1 MQKLN
6 YLISLSELVLHLNTS
21 LLQGLSKQEA
31 QKRLEEFGPNEI
43 PVAGQRNRFKILVD
57 QFLNPIS
64 LLLLVAITISLG
76 IGHFTDAFIIL
87 AIVLLN
93 TGIGFFQENKAEK
106 AIQSIRQLS
115 APLAR
120 VLREGKVEQLPAQ
133 NLVTGDIVWLE
144 PGDRV
149 PADLRFFEVAGLQ
162 IDESLLTGESLP
174 VFKSSSELE
183 GEKSLGDQINKG
195 FMGTHVVNGRGK
207 GICSATGLSTELGKI
222 TTLVYQE
229 KAGQVPLRQRME
241 SLTRWLIF
249 AAGFLCALI
258 FILGL
263 LRGEPWTEML
273 LTALALGIAA
283 IPEGLPALVT
293 ISLSLGA
300 YRLAQKGALVR
311 QLQAVEALGSV
322 TVIAVDKTGTLTENK
337 MRVTHYFVNDQLQS
351 ASNPQA
357 LPIEFLQALSLCND
371 AYLSDE
377 GKEERGDPM
386 EVAFLRFVLSQK
398 ESISKLREAWPRVF
412 EIAFDGERKRMTT
425 LHGNSSQK
433 IAFMKG
439 APELVLSLCES
450 EWSPSQNEILSPER
464 RKRIQEIQKEIAS
477 QGLRLL
483 ALAMKKM
490 SPEDLSVT
498 EENMIFLGF
507 VALQDPPREGV
518 AQAISD
524 CFEAGIRP
532 VMITGDHATT
542 AQAIGLQIGLFR
554 EGDCVITGAELKQEE
569 NRILEHIEKV
579 SIFAR
584 VSPEDKLAIV
594 KALKEKGHFV
604 AMTGDGVNDAPA
616 LKKADVGIAMGRG
629 TDVAKESSQIILMD
643 ENFSTIVK
651 AIREGRI
658 IYDNIR
664 KFIRYILT
672 TNFGEIT
679 TLFFAL
685 VFNFPTPLLPLQI
698 LWINLVSD
706 GLPAIAL
713 GFEPPEGNVL
723 KRSPRKTQES
733 VLGQGLWLHI
743 LWVGALMG
751 LLTMGVMAY
760 TFENSGNLDL
770 ARTMS
775 FTTLAFSQMAHVLA
789 IRSETYPLWKIGLF
803 SNSKLLGA
811 VLFTLCSQ
819 LFLLYFPPLRALF
832 HLEALSLTQL
842 AICLGVAF
850 IIYLLVEIEKKW
862 RQRHA

>member
-1 MQKLN
+1 MKFN
-6 YLISLSELVLHLNTS
+6 YLTSTPELIQYLNTD
-21 LLQGLSKQEA
+21 LLQGLSGKVAQERLKQ
-31 QKRLEEFGPNEI
+31 FGSNKLPLG
-43 PVAGQRNRFKILVD
+43 GQRNRFKILLD

-64 LLLLVAITISLG
+64 LLLLLAIATSLG
-76 IGHFTDAFIIL
+76 IGHFTDAVIIL
-87 AIVLLN
+87 AIVFLN

-115 APLAR
+115 VPLAR
-120 VLREGKVEQLPAQ
+120 VLREGKIEQIPAQ
-133 NLVTGDIVWLE
+133 FLVPGDIVLLE
-144 PGDRV
+144 AGDRV
-149 PADLRFFEVAGLQ
+149 PVDLRFFEVTGLQ
-162 IDESLLTGESLP
+162 IDESFLTGESLA
-174 VFKSSSELE
+174 VYKNSSDLE
-183 GEKSLGDQINKG
+183 GEKSLGDQINMG
-195 FMGTHVVNGRGK
+195 FMGTHVVNGRGR
-207 GICSATGLSTELGKI
+207 GLCIATGLSSELGKI
-222 TTLVYQE
+222 TTLVSQE

-241 SLTRWLIF
+241 SLTRWLIV
-249 AAGFLCALI
+249 ASAFLCALI

-273 LTALALGIAA
+273 LTAVALGIAA

-337 MRVTHYFVNDQLQS
+337 MQVTHYYVNDQVQS
-351 ASNPQA
+351 ASHPQS
-357 LPIEFLQALSLCND
+357 LPAEFLQALTLCND

-377 GKEERGDPM
+377 GKDERGDPM

-398 ESISKLREAWPRVF
+398 ESILQLRKAWPRVF

-425 LHGNSSQK
+425 LHENSSQK

-439 APELVLSLCES
+439 APELVLPLCNAEWTNS
-450 EWSPSQNEILSPER
+450 EMVILSPER
-464 RKRIQEIQKEIAS
+464 REKIQGIQKEIAS

-483 ALAMKKM
+483 AFAMKEL
-490 SPEDLSVT
+490 SPQESSVT
-498 EENMIFLGF
+498 EEKMIFLGL

-518 AQAISD
+518 REAIED
-524 CFEAGIRP
+524 CFQAGIRP
-532 VMITGDHATT
+532 VMITGDHSST
-542 AQAIGLQIGLFR
+542 AQAIGRQIGLFR
-554 EGDCVITGAELKQEE
+554 EGDQVITGAELKQKGSSLIDEIE
-569 NRILEHIEKV
+569 RI

-594 KALKEKGHFV
+594 KTLKEKNNFV

-629 TDVAKESSQIILMD
+629 TDVAKESAQIILMD
-643 ENFSTIVK
+643 ENFSSIVK

-672 TNFGEIT
+672 TNLGEIA

-723 KRSPRKTQES
+723 KRPPRKTQES
-733 VLGQGLWLHI
+733 ILGQGLWIHI
-743 LWVGALMG
+743 LWVGTFMG
-751 LLTMGVMAY
+751 LITLGVMAWTY
-760 TFENSGNLDL
+760 KHSNNLNL

-775 FTTLAFSQMAHVLA
+775 FTTLAFCQMAHVLA

-803 SNSKLLGA
+803 SNSKLFGA
-811 VLFTLCSQ
+811 VFLTLFSQ
-819 LFLLYFPPLRALF
+819 IFLLYFPPLRVLF
-832 HLEALSLTQL
+832 HLEALSLL
-842 AICLGVAF
+842 HLGICFGSAML
-850 IIYLLVEIEKKW
+850 IYFVVEIEKKW
-862 RQRHA
+862 KQHHA